1 MKKEE
6 APYVL
11 DNDPEIKAGSYE
23 AQALQLLDMQQ
34 DNSRELSKYGITGRA
49 YSTLREDLRE
59 QIENFTAEHIK
70 TVVYQKLSIGQIS
83 SPGTAEFGVSFLI
96 SEYPNNTNTK
106 PVTHH
111 FDVPMGVSR
120 DGIVTPLQNPEDLQ
134 NVRDTKMVYAMVYNL
149 RASRGNGTLPQ
160 LNANLTSIHDF

>member
-1 MKKEE
+1 MKKEK
-6 APYVL
+6 APYAL

-34 DNSRELSKYGITGRA
+34 DNSRELWEYGIAGRA
-49 YSTLREDLRE
+49 YSTLRKDVRE
-59 QIENFTAEHIK
+59 KIENFTNERIK

-83 SPGTAEFGVSFLI
+83 SPGMSEFGVSFLI
-96 SEYPNNTNTK
+96 SEHPNNANH
-106 PVTHH
+106 VTHH

-134 NVRDTKMVYAMVYNL
+134 NVHDTKMVYAMVYSL
-149 RASRGNGTLPQ
+149 RASRGDGTLPQ
-160 LNANLTSIHDF
+160 LNANLTGIHDFQT